1 MVAGRLRQLSHH
13 MQFVVESDGK
23 LHGVANLSEQ
33 FPGISPYI
41 SENGGRGY
49 VGYVWVRGVL
59 MLKGLNPFVW
69 SSFCKSIYEVL
80 RFYRY
85 DN

>member
-1 MVAGRLRQLSHH
+1 

-41 SENGGRGY
+41 SENG
-49 VGYVWVRGVL
+49 VGGMWVMCG
-59 MLKGLNPFVW
+59 
-69 SSFCKSIYEVL
+69 SEVC
-80 RFYRY
+80 
-85 DN
+85 